1 MGGPKPTPNRRRRPA
16 MTYGWLWPGLPQLW
30 VGGRWSGFGL
40 AVVAALGLQTIL
52 LTGWV
57 WGELSRPFWTGCGAA
72 ALATFWLFGLVAGRR
87 WSQHIAEDERADE
100 GDLFPTALTEYLQ
113 GNWFVA
119 EENCRRLIQFRRSDV
134 EARLLLVSLLRR
146 TSRREEALGEL
157 DALTKFDGAA
167 RWQWEMAE
175 ERRRLDQAEEPET
188 ADTLAM
194 ERSTEEAVPT
204 SGATPTRRAA

>member
-1 MGGPKPTPNRRRRPA
+1 MGGPNPDPLRRRRPT

-30 VGGRWSGFGL
+30 AGGQWRGFGL
-40 AVVAALGLQTIL
+40 AFAAALGLQALL

-57 WGELSRPFWTGCGAA
+57 WDELSRPFWTICGVA
-72 ALATFWLFGLVAGRR
+72 ALGLFWLFGIAVGRR
-87 WSQHIAEDERADE
+87 WSQPSDDAPPAAD

-146 TSRREEALGEL
+146 TRRRDEARSEL
-157 DALTKFDGAA
+157 DALVKFDGAA
-167 RWQWEMAE
+167 RWTWEMAE
-175 ERRRLDQAEEPET
+175 ERRRLEQADEPET
-188 ADTLAM
+188 AETPANEGVSKKETQL
-194 ERSTEEAVPT
+194 TV
-204 SGATPTRRAA
+204 PTRRAA

>member
-1 MGGPKPTPNRRRRPA
+1 MGGPNPDPNRRPPA
-16 MTYGWLWPGLPQLW
+16 AITYGWLWPGLPQLW

-40 AVVAALGLQTIL
+40 AVAATLGLQTLI

-57 WGELSRPFWTGCGAA
+57 WDELSRPIWIGCGAA
-72 ALATFWLFGLVAGRR
+72 ALVVFWLFGVAMGRR
-87 WSQHIAEDERADE
+87 WSQRDHHEAPATA

-146 TSRREEALGEL
+146 TSRKDEARSEL

-167 RWQWEMAE
+167 RWQWEMAD
-175 ERRRLDQAEEPET
+175 ERRRLEQAEEPET

-194 ERSTEEAVPT
+194 ERAPEEA
-204 SGATPTRRAA
+204 AEPTRRAA

>member
-1 MGGPKPTPNRRRRPA
+1 MGGPKPASNRRGRPA

-40 AVVAALGLQTIL
+40 AIVAALGLQTIL

-57 WGELSRPFWTGCGAA
+57 WDELSRPFWIGCGAA
-72 ALATFWLFGLVAGRR
+72 ALAVLWLFGFATGRR
-87 WSQHIAEDERADE
+87 WSQQQHDEEPAAA

-119 EENCRRLIQFRRSDV
+119 EENCRRLIHTRRSDV

-146 TSRREEALGEL
+146 TSRKDEARSEL
-157 DALTKFDGAA
+157 DALAKFDGAA

-175 ERRRLDQAEEPET
+175 ERRRLDEAEEPET

-194 ERSTEEAVPT
+194 EPPTETVE
-204 SGATPTRRAA
+204 PTRRAA